1 MNENVFKSNMKKIRQ
16 SYELTLNEMAEI
28 IGINSRST
36 ICELENPNIR
46 KKISLEKVMEICS
59 IFGISM
65 DWLFTGKGNIYNE
78 YTIEA
83 AEKELLKTTGFIKPS
98 LIKLTIPEYY
108 KDEKQRKN
116 HYNINE
122 RANIIYRL
130 RLYLIPII
138 KAMLIT
144 EEGLPG
150 MELNEENIIDGK
162 NSIYTRKRNKNTEAL
177 KALLESRPEKTIYT
191 IK

>member
-1 MNENVFKSNMKKIRQ
+1 MNENVFKNNMKKIRQ

-28 IGINSRST
+28 IGISSRSA
-36 ICELENPNIR
+36 ICEMENPNI
-46 KKISLEKVMEICS
+46 KKRISLDKVLEVTN

-83 AEKELLKTTGFIKPS
+83 AEKELLKTAGFIKPS

-108 KDEKQRKN
+108 KEEKQRKN

>member
-1 MNENVFKSNMKKIRQ
+1 MNESIFKSNMKKIRQ

-28 IGINSRST
+28 IGINSRSA
-36 ICELENPNIR
+36 ICEMENPSI
-46 KKISLEKVMEICS
+46 KKRISLEKVLEVTN

-65 DWLFTGKGNIYNE
+65 DWLFSGKGNIYNE

-83 AEKELLKTTGFIKPS
+83 TEKELLKTAGFIKPS
-98 LIKLTIPEYY
+98 MLKLTIPEYY
-108 KDEKQRKN
+108 KDEEQRKN
-116 HYNINE
+116 HYDIKE

-130 RLYLIPII
+130 RLYLLPII

-162 NSIYTRKRNKNTEAL
+162 NSIYTKKRNKNTEAL
-177 KALLESRPEKTIYT
+177 KALLESRAGKTIYT

>member
-1 MNENVFKSNMKKIRQ
+1 MNESIFKSNMKKIRQ

-28 IGINSRST
+28 IGINSRSA
-36 ICELENPNIR
+36 ICEMENPSI
-46 KKISLEKVMEICS
+46 KKRTSLEKVLKVTT

-65 DWLFTGKGNIYNE
+65 DWLFSGKGNIYNE
-78 YTIEA
+78 YTIETT
-83 AEKELLKTTGFIKPS
+83 EKELLKTAGFIKPS
-98 LIKLTIPEYY
+98 MLKLTIPKYY
-108 KDEKQRKN
+108 KDEEQRKN
-116 HYNINE
+116 HYDIKE

-130 RLYLIPII
+130 RLYLLPII

-150 MELNEENIIDGK
+150 MKLNEENIIDGK
-162 NSIYTRKRNKNTEAL
+162 NSIYTKKRNKNTEAL
-177 KALLESRPEKTIYT
+177 KALLESRTGKTIYT

>member
-1 MNENVFKSNMKKIRQ
+1 MNESIFKSNMKKIRQ

-28 IGINSRST
+28 IGINSRSA
-36 ICELENPNIR
+36 ICEMENPNI
-46 KKISLEKVMEICS
+46 KKRISLEKVLEVTN

-65 DWLFTGKGNIYNE
+65 DWLFSGKGNIYNE

-83 AEKELLKTTGFIKPS
+83 TEKELLKTAGFIKPS
-98 LIKLTIPEYY
+98 MLKLTIPEYY
-108 KDEKQRKN
+108 KDEEQRKN
-116 HYNINE
+116 HYDIKE

-130 RLYLIPII
+130 RLYLLPII

-162 NSIYTRKRNKNTEAL
+162 NSIYTKKRNKNTEAL
-177 KALLESRPEKTIYT
+177 KALLESRTGKTIYT

>member
-28 IGINSRST
+28 IGINSRSA

-65 DWLFTGKGNIYNE
+65 DWLFSGKGNIYNE
-78 YTIEA
+78 YTIE
-83 AEKELLKTTGFIKPS
+83 ETETKLLNATKFIKPS
-98 LIKLTIPEYY
+98 TLKLTIPEYY
-108 KDEKQRKN
+108 KNEEQRKK
-116 HYNINE
+116 YYDITE

-130 RLYLIPII
+130 RLYLLPII
-138 KAMLIT
+138 KAIIIT
-144 EEGLPG
+144 EEDLPRIEFAG
-150 MELNEENIIDGK
+150 KDIINGK
-162 NSIYTRKRNKNTEAL
+162 NSIYTKKRTKNTEEL
-177 KALLESRPEKTIYT
+177 KALLENKTEKTIYT
-191 IK
+191 IE

>member
-16 SYELTLNEMAEI
+16 SYEMTLNEMAEI
-28 IGINSRST
+28 IGINSRSA

-65 DWLFTGKGNIYNE
+65 DWLFLGKGNIYNE

-83 AEKELLKTTGFIKPS
+83 AEKELLQATQLIKPS
-98 LIKLTIPEYY
+98 IMKITIPEYY
-108 KDEKQRKN
+108 KNEKLRKD
-116 HYNINE
+116 HYDINE

-130 RLYLIPII
+130 RLYLLPII
-138 KAMLIT
+138 KAIIIT
-144 EEGLPG
+144 EEDLPRIEFAG
-150 MELNEENIIDGK
+150 KDIINGK
-162 NSIYTRKRNKNTEAL
+162 NSIYTKKRTKNTEEL
-177 KALLESRPEKTIYT
+177 KALLENKTEKTVYT
-191 IK
+191 IE

>member
-1 MNENVFKSNMKKIRQ
+1 MNESIFKSNMKKIRQ

-28 IGINSRST
+28 IGINSRSA
-36 ICELENPNIR
+36 ICEMENPSI
-46 KKISLEKVMEICS
+46 KKRISLEKVLKVTT

-65 DWLFTGKGNIYNE
+65 DWLFSGKGNIYNE
-78 YTIEA
+78 YTIETT
-83 AEKELLKTTGFIKPS
+83 EKELLKTAGFIKPS
-98 LIKLTIPEYY
+98 ILKLTIPEYY
-108 KDEKQRKN
+108 KDEEQRKN
-116 HYNINE
+116 HYDIKE

-130 RLYLIPII
+130 RLYLLPII

-162 NSIYTRKRNKNTEAL
+162 NSIYTKKRNKNTEAL
-177 KALLESRPEKTIYT
+177 KALLESRPERTIYT

>member
-1 MNENVFKSNMKKIRQ
+1 MNESIFKSNMKKIRQ

-28 IGINSRST
+28 IGINSRSA
-36 ICELENPNIR
+36 ICEMENPSI
-46 KKISLEKVMEICS
+46 KKRISLEKVLEVTN

-65 DWLFTGKGNIYNE
+65 DWLFSGKGNIYNE

-83 AEKELLKTTGFIKPS
+83 TEKELLKTAGFIKPS
-98 LIKLTIPEYY
+98 MLKLTIPEYY
-108 KDEKQRKN
+108 KDKEQRKN
-116 HYNINE
+116 HYDIKE

-130 RLYLIPII
+130 RLYLLPII

-162 NSIYTRKRNKNTEAL
+162 NSIYTKKRNKNTEAL

>member
-1 MNENVFKSNMKKIRQ
+1 MNESIFKSNMKKIRQ

-28 IGINSRST
+28 IGINSRSA
-36 ICELENPNIR
+36 ICEMENPSI
-46 KKISLEKVMEICS
+46 KKRISLEKVLEVTN

-65 DWLFTGKGNIYNE
+65 DWLFSGKGNIYNE
-78 YTIEA
+78 YTIEET
-83 AEKELLKTTGFIKPS
+83 EKEMLKATQFIKPS
-98 LIKLTIPEYY
+98 ILKLTIPEWY
-108 KDEKQRKN
+108 KNEEQRKN
-116 HYNINE
+116 HYNITE

-130 RLYLIPII
+130 RLYLLPII

-150 MELNEENIIDGK
+150 VELNEENIIDGK
-162 NSIYTRKRNKNTEAL
+162 NSIYTKKRNKNTEAL

>member
-1 MNENVFKSNMKKIRQ
+1 MNENIFKNNMKKIRQ

-28 IGINSRST
+28 IGINSRSA
-36 ICELENPNIR
+36 ICEMENLNIK
-46 KKISLEKVMEICS
+46 KKISLDKVLEVTN

-65 DWLFTGKGNIYNE
+65 DWLFSGKGNILNE

-83 AEKELLKTTGFIKPS
+83 TEKELLKTAGFIKPS
-98 LIKLTIPEYY
+98 MMKLTIPEYY
-108 KDEKQRKN
+108 KDEEQRKN
-116 HYNINE
+116 HYDINE

-130 RLYLIPII
+130 RLYLLPII

-144 EEGLPG
+144 EESLPG
-150 MELNEENIIDGK
+150 IELNEEIIIDGK

-177 KALLESRPEKTIYT
+177 KALLESRAGKTIYT

>member
-1 MNENVFKSNMKKIRQ
+1 MNENIFKNNMKKIRQ

-28 IGINSRST
+28 IGINSRSA
-36 ICELENPNIR
+36 ICEMENLNIK
-46 KKISLEKVMEICS
+46 KKISLEKVLEVTN

-65 DWLFTGKGNIYNE
+65 DWLFSGKGNIFNE

-83 AEKELLKTTGFIKPS
+83 TEKELLKTAGFIKPS
-98 LIKLTIPEYY
+98 MMKLTIPEYY
-108 KDEKQRKN
+108 KDEEQRKN
-116 HYNINE
+116 HYDINE

-130 RLYLIPII
+130 RLYLLPII

-144 EEGLPG
+144 EESLPG
-150 MELNEENIIDGK
+150 IELNEENIIDGK

-177 KALLESRPEKTIYT
+177 KALLESRPEKTIYI

>member
-1 MNENVFKSNMKKIRQ
+1 MNESIFKSNMKKIRQ

-28 IGINSRST
+28 IGINSRSA
-36 ICELENPNIR
+36 ICEMENPKI
-46 KKISLEKVMEICS
+46 KKRISLEKVLEVVN

-65 DWLFTGKGNIYNE
+65 DWLFSGKGSIYNE

-83 AEKELLKTTGFIKPS
+83 TEKELLKTAGFIKPS
-98 LIKLTIPEYY
+98 MLKLTIPEYY

-162 NSIYTRKRNKNTEAL
+162 NSIYTKKRNKNTEAL
-177 KALLESRPEKTIYT
+177 KALLESRPQKAVYT
-191 IK
+191 IR

>member
-1 MNENVFKSNMKKIRQ
+1 MNESIFKSNMKKIRQ

-28 IGINSRST
+28 IGINSRSA
-36 ICELENPNIR
+36 ICEMENPSI
-46 KKISLEKVMEICS
+46 KKRISLEKVLEVTN

-65 DWLFTGKGNIYNE
+65 DWLFSGKGNIYNE

-83 AEKELLKTTGFIKPS
+83 TEKELLKTAGFIKPS
-98 LIKLTIPEYY
+98 MLKLTIPEYY
-108 KDEKQRKN
+108 KDEEQRKN
-116 HYNINE
+116 HYDIKE

-130 RLYLIPII
+130 RLYLLPII

-144 EEGLPG
+144 EENLPG
-150 MELNEENIIDGK
+150 IELNEENIIDGK
-162 NSIYTRKRNKNTEAL
+162 NSIYTKKRNKNTEAL
-177 KALLESRPEKTIYT
+177 KALLESRPERTIYT

>member
-1 MNENVFKSNMKKIRQ
+1 MDEKIFKSNMKKIRQ

-28 IGINSRST
+28 IGINSRSA
-36 ICELENPNIR
+36 ICEMENLNIK
-46 KKISLEKVMEICS
+46 KKISLDKVLEVTN

-65 DWLFTGKGNIYNE
+65 DWLFSGKGNIFNE
-78 YTIEA
+78 YTIEET
-83 AEKELLKTTGFIKPS
+83 EKELLKTAGFIKPS
-98 LIKLTIPEYY
+98 MMKLTIPEYY
-108 KDEKQRKN
+108 KDEEQRKN
-116 HYNINE
+116 HYDINE

-130 RLYLIPII
+130 RLYLLPII

-144 EEGLPG
+144 EESLPG
-150 MELNEENIIDGK
+150 IELNEENIIDGK

-177 KALLESRPEKTIYT
+177 KALLESRPEKTIYI